1 MQIKNKMREAAKKL
15 AVPGFDPH
23 LSKGANHKAKSWSA
37 RGWVGAGSPLCA
49 SPVALRHEGWG
60 WGGWGEAG

>member
-23 LSKGANHKAKSWSA
+23 LSKGANHKAKILEEA
-37 RGWVGAGSPLCA
+37 AMLELECTQLGWNRITTVCIPGHTTA
-49 SPVALRHEGWG
+49 
-60 WGGWGEAG
+60 